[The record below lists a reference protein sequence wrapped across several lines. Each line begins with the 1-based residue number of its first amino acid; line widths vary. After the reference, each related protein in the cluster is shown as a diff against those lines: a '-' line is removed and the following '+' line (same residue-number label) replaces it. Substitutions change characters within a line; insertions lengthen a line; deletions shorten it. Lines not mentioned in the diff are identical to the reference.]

1 MRIHQQLFIVVDE
14 SSTEGESVERDRQQ
28 QQDSDLGALGASVAD
43 HVPDCSAIMPCMI
56 LLGHRG
62 APHAEPENT
71 LASFRRALEFG
82 AKGFEFDVR
91 RSADGRL
98 VVIHNPRHGRLR
110 VARATA
116 AQLDLPLLEDVFK
129 EFSSAWLDIEL
140 KVKGIEKPVLAL
152 ARRHLD
158 PTRYVVTSFRKSV
171 VREVKRLS
179 SSTPTGWLFK
189 RPLLL
194 LPRWARRPDLDYLCP
209 HHTVLT
215 PRLAR
220 AARERG
226 LGLITWT
233 VNTPAVIE
241 RMKGLGVDVVITDF
255 PDRYA
260 S

>member
-1 MRIHQQLFIVVDE
+1 M
-14 SSTEGESVERDRQQ
+14 
-28 QQDSDLGALGASVAD
+28 
-43 HVPDCSAIMPCMI
+43 
-56 LLGHRG
+56 
-62 APHAEPENT
+62 
-71 LASFRRALEFG
+71 G

-91 RSADGRL
+91 RSRDGRL

-116 AQLDLPLLEDVFK
+116 AQLGLPLLDDVLK

-152 ARRHLD
+152 ARRHLN
-158 PTRYVVTSFRKSV
+158 PNRYVVTSFRKSV

-179 SSTPTGWLFK
+179 PSTPTGWLFK
-189 RPLLL
+189 RTLLL
-194 LPRWARRPDLDYLCP
+194 LPRWARRPNLDYLCP

-233 VNTPAVIE
+233 VNTPAAMQ
-241 RMKGLGVDVVITDF
+241 RMKDLGVDVVITDF

-260 S
+260 SC

>member
-1 MRIHQQLFIVVDE
+1 
-14 SSTEGESVERDRQQ
+14 
-28 QQDSDLGALGASVAD
+28 
-43 HVPDCSAIMPCMI
+43 MI

-62 APHAEPENT
+62 APHAAPENT
-71 LASFRRALEFG
+71 LASFRRALEMG
-82 AKGFEFDVR
+82 AHGFEFDVR
-91 RSADGRL
+91 RSRDGRL

-116 AQLDLPLLEDVFK
+116 AQLDLPLLEDVLK
-129 EFSSAWLDIEL
+129 QFSTAWLDIEL
-140 KVKGIEKPVLAL
+140 KVKGIEKPVLSL
-152 ARRHLD
+152 AHRYLK
-158 PTRYVVTSFRKSV
+158 PNQYVVTSFRKSV

-179 SSTPTGWLFK
+179 PSTPAGWLFK
-189 RPLLL
+189 RTLLL

-233 VNTPAVIE
+233 VNTPAAMQ
-241 RMKGLGVDVVITDF
+241 RMKDLGVNVAITDF